1 MLSMNCQFRELMG
14 DSPSAGAAAL
24 ITATLT
30 HRRVVVRRKV
40 VPRRASRHRNAA
52 RPILI
57 RLQDDFAGLTWHDA
71 LAVSH
76 DRIIGMFHLIAS
88 RVFARLIPLYAHHS
102 NETGRVADALSG
114 KTETR
119 TYQARSLISRGS
131 RSGIP
136 RPVPSMAAS
145 ELCSPDAGS
154 RIEEKSG
161 EIPYRLGDPDVI
173 ARKLALSKTS

>member
-1 MLSMNCQFRELMG
+1 MLSMNCQFRERMG
-14 DSPSAGAAAL
+14 DSPSAG
-24 ITATLT
+24 
-30 HRRVVVRRKV
+30 
-40 VPRRASRHRNAA
+40 
-52 RPILI
+52 RPIPI

-88 RVFARLIPLYAHHS
+88 RVFARLILLYAHHS
-102 NETGRVADALSG
+102 NEHRPSCRHPVRGDGNGA
-114 KTETR
+114 
-119 TYQARSLISRGS
+119 YQVRSLTSRGS
-131 RSGIP
+131 WSDIP
-136 RPVPSMAAS
+136 GPVPSMATS

-161 EIPYRLGDPDVI
+161 EIPYRLDDPDVI